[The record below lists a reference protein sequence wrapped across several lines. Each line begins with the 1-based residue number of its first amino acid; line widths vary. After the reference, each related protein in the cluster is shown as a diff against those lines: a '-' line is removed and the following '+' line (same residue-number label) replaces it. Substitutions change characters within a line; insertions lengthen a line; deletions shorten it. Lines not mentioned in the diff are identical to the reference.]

1 MGKVPF
7 MRLRDFTLH
16 LSSDEHIPLFRR
28 VAQAIVHAIRQGRIL
43 PGQAL
48 PGTRALA
55 DQLGVSRPT
64 VIQAIQELEAEGWLL
79 TEPSRGTFVP
89 DQLPEPQTSKGISRP
104 KPLSARPEEPGFDL
118 PSRLKPL
125 TRADAAAIDLSEGV
139 PDSTLAPTGAL
150 AKAYQRALR
159 RHGDEL
165 LGSGEPVG
173 QSLLREQL
181 AAWFSERQG
190 LAIHKEQIL
199 VTRGSRAALTLI
211 ALSLLRE
218 GDAVAVEN
226 PGNRSAWE
234 TLQHSVLVD
243 LVPIPV
249 DGQGMVVD
257 ALEAVLKTREIRA
270 ILTTPR
276 RQFPTTVAL
285 EASRRRKLLDLA
297 AAHRIP
303 IIEDDHDAEYGFSDQ
318 PLPPLAA
325 QDPGGQVIFT
335 AGLGRLL
342 APGVR
347 LGCIVGPPLLVDRLA
362 RVQRNLEAQ
371 GDHVME
377 WAAAELIRDGDL
389 ARHLR
394 KARKVYEGRMRF
406 LLDQIRSRL
415 GGALG
420 ADSPPGGLALWVR
433 FLDGEDPGAWIDAMR
448 VRGLV
453 LRRPEYF
460 FLGEAQPFT
469 RMGFAQATEE
479 VLEEAVSRMIRA
491 QEDLNRNKVR

>member
-1 MGKVPF
+1 
-7 MRLRDFTLH
+7 MRLRGFTLH
-16 LSSDEHIPLFRR
+16 LSSDERIPLFRR

-89 DQLPEPQTSKGISRP
+89 DQLPETGTPNPVFRQASSSERCT
-104 KPLSARPEEPGFDL
+104 AEEPGFDL
-118 PSRLKPL
+118 PSHLKPL
-125 TRADAAAIDLSEGV
+125 TRVDAAAIDLSEGI
-139 PDSTLAPTGAL
+139 PDSGLAPTEAL
-150 AKAYQRALR
+150 GKAYQRALR
-159 RHGDEL
+159 RHGSEL
-165 LGSGEPVG
+165 LQGGEPVG
-173 QSLLREQL
+173 QSLLREEL

-190 LAIHKEQIL
+190 LSVHKDQIL
-199 VTRGSRAALTLI
+199 VTRGTRAALTLI

-257 ALEAVLKTREIRA
+257 SLEATLKTREIRA
-270 ILTTPR
+270 ILTTPK
-276 RQFPTTVAL
+276 RQLPTTVPL
-285 EASRRRKLLDLA
+285 EASRRRRLLDIA

-303 IIEDDHDAEYGFSDQ
+303 IIEDDHDAEYGFTDQ

-325 QDPGGQVIFT
+325 EDGRGQVIYT
-335 AGLGRLL
+335 ASLGRLL

-347 LGCIVGPPLLVDRLA
+347 LGCIVGPPVLVDRLA

-394 KARKVYEGRMRF
+394 KARKIYEGRMRF
-406 LLDQIRSRL
+406 LLDQLQSRL
-415 GGALG
+415 DGALV
-420 ADSPPGGLALWVR
+420 AAPPPGGLALWVR
-433 FLDGEDPGAWIDAMR
+433 FQDGEDPSAWIDAMR

-491 QEDLNRNKVR
+491 KEDLNRKGVR